1 MQVKKIAALCAVACA
16 SMAGTAQAALPGE
29 GTPGSA
35 FETVK
40 EARLAGRVFF
50 VSGASATQAG
60 FTSIIGT
67 LFSGTPYRLVNT
79 TTTTS
84 RDYEAVAGV
93 MAVGP
98 WVGQTA
104 IIIDRVKGGSVFGV
118 NPVARDTNMDATAPN
133 EGEFIESLFV
143 HEADCPA
150 TTGTGIDTSPYN
162 CSLADNSTVTL
173 PAPYGLT
180 TRAKMTPNAGISD
193 VAPRHFLNPHNTE
206 GETAALALNDQEL
219 AEFADTTYNKPIYTL
234 AFGVPVTNNI
244 SPRLTRASVAGIMTG
259 AFGKWNQVDSTV
271 AAEDIVVCR
280 RVQGS
285 GTQAVDNLYFGGFSC
300 SDSLV
305 NAPAARDATTAWNP
319 VTGNYTIAAGSGY
332 QVIENST
339 SGDVRNCLVAAANPA
354 GASYTTKDRNGVS
367 KTVTFAAKAGGHKAI
382 GVLSMDS
389 LTSSNA
395 TAAVDWSYRSLDGV
409 GRVGCEDVLGC
420 PADTSLATTTGT
432 GRFPL
437 KASLKDG
444 TWDLQGW
451 ISWNVPTRTSNDLV
465 LGAVAQEFVTAAQ
478 NPAVLSGLNALKNVA
493 LALPAPFSAYTGAD
507 VSDVQYVGG
516 NQCGP
521 LFKQ

>member
-16 SMAGTAQAALPGE
+16 SMAGTAQAALPGA
-29 GTPGSA
+29 TVAGSA
-35 FETVK
+35 YETVK

-50 VSGASATQAG
+50 ISGASATQKG
-60 FTSIIGT
+60 FNGIIAT
-67 LFSGTPYRLVNT
+67 LFSGTPYRIANT
-79 TTTTS
+79 TAS
-84 RDYEAVAGV
+84 SKDYEAVAGV

-98 WVGQTA
+98 WAGQTA

-118 NPVARDTNMDATAPN
+118 NPVARDLDLNGIAPN
-133 EGEFIESLFV
+133 EGEPIEGLHV
-143 HEADCPA
+143 HEDDCS
-150 TTGTGIDTSPYN
+150 GTGSGTSATPYVCEN
-162 CSLADNSTVTL
+162 TTAD
-173 PAPYGLT
+173 
-180 TRAKMTPNAGISD
+180 AKPMMVPDAGISD

-206 GETAALALNDQEL
+206 GEVAAAALSEQES
-219 AEFADTTYNKPIYTL
+219 AEFADTTFNKPIYAL
-234 AFGVPVTNNI
+234 SFGVPVTNNI

-259 AFGKWNQVDSTV
+259 PLGNWNQVDSSM
-271 AAEDIVVCR
+271 ASDDIVVCR

-319 VTGNYTIAAGSGY
+319 VTGNYTITAGSGY

-354 GASYTTKDRNGVS
+354 GASYTTKDRDGVT
-367 KTVTFAAKAGGHKAI
+367 KTVTFGPKAGGHKAI

-389 LTSSNA
+389 LGSSNA
-395 TAAVDWSYRSLDGV
+395 TAAIDWSYRSLDGV
-409 GRVGCEDVLGC
+409 GRVACEDVAGC
-420 PADTSLATTTGT
+420 TADTSLATTSGT

-451 ISWNVPTRTSNDLV
+451 ISWNVPIRTSNDPV
-465 LGAVAQEFVTAAQ
+465 KGGVAQEFITAAQ
-478 NPAVLSGLNALKNVA
+478 DPAILGSVNDLKNVA
-493 LALPAPFSAYTGAD
+493 LALPAPFSSYAGAN
-507 VSDVQYVGG
+507 VSDVQYVLG